1 MKNLFIRLTLFG
13 TIVILLACIACG
25 TAHAQKKRRYK
36 DEPVFIDSSAY
47 FRDGFKV
54 KDFHAEVDVRQDGYF
69 TVTERYDI
77 EFISNYKHGILR
89 TIPLRYIMGDTNG
102 VERKVTITIDS
113 VSVTGRNFKQEAD
126 GGNNLVLKI
135 GDPDV
140 YATGRQE
147 YAINYRVKNAFYFR
161 DGQPDFYWNF
171 VPAGWN
177 TVFERS
183 SFSIHLPVKILLS
196 PKDYYVYS
204 GYYGDKAENACIAY
218 EFGTVY
224 GSANGKLPPHNQLTA
239 LIHLPKRYVYEA
251 TAADRLWD
259 AFAGE
264 YKWAVY
270 PIVLILLYV
279 AYYIAASWKKKKL
292 LVVQVQPPAG
302 IDPAM
307 AGFIINNC
315 ADASDIISLIPYW
328 GAAGYIT
335 VLQTDTEHKDDTILR
350 KNKSLP
356 HGVPDYQLATFNGIF
371 ETKDE
376 VRIRDLE
383 YVFDAKL
390 LSAERMLA
398 NAAVANGFYAAPKG
412 GNFLAKM
419 ACFIFLAFWGYKE
432 LAAIYNPEAGFAWM
446 TSCLVLA
453 VMPLPRRRKKPANDA
468 AIQELMGFKEFLEK
482 AEKDRLQVL
491 LKDDPNYFEST
502 VGYAM
507 ALGMLNDWSTKFDD
521 MLIAAPTWYNAD
533 GGYTFTPVNF
543 SHQLNRSMQNVR
555 TVMVS
560 ARPVAR
566 QTYSSYSGSSSGS
579 SSPSYVRGG
588 YSKSGSYSSSSSS
601 RSSSGSSSRG
611 SGYSGGGFGGGGGG
625 SW

>member
-1 MKNLFIRLTLFG
+1 MRLKLVVA
-13 TIVILLACIACG
+13 IVVMLAGMACS
-25 TAHAQKKRRYK
+25 TVHAQKKRRYK
-36 DEPVFIDSSAY
+36 EETMIDSSAY
-47 FRDGFKV
+47 FSEGFKV
-54 KDFHAEVDVRQDGYF
+54 KDFHAEVDIRQDGYF

-89 TIPLRYIMGDTNG
+89 SLPLKYVMSDTNG
-102 VERKVTITIDS
+102 VDKTRIIVIDS
-113 VSVTGRNFKQEAD
+113 VSVQGSAFKEETKD
-126 GGNNLVLKI
+126 DILMLKI
-135 GDPDV
+135 GDPNSYV
-140 YATGRQE
+140 SGRQE
-147 YAINYRVKNAFYFR
+147 YVISYRVMNAFFFS

-177 TVFERS
+177 TIFERS
-183 SFSIHLPVKILLS
+183 SFSIHLPVKILMS

-204 GYYGDKAENACIAY
+204 GAYGNKAENACIAY

-224 GSANGKLPPHNQLTA
+224 GEAKGKLPQHNQLTA
-239 LIHLPKRYVYEA
+239 LIHLPKGYVYEV
-251 TAADRLWD
+251 TALDMFRA
-259 AFAGE
+259 AFKGE
-264 YKWAVY
+264 YRWTVY
-270 PIVLILLYV
+270 PILLVLLYIT
-279 AYYIAASWKKKKL
+279 YYMAGSWKKKGL
-292 LVVQVQPPAG
+292 MVVQVQPPAG

-307 AGFIINNC
+307 AGFIANNS

-335 VLQTDTEHKDDTILR
+335 VIQTDSQHSDDTILR

-383 YVFDAKL
+383 YVFDDKL
-390 LSAERMLA
+390 LTAERMLA

-419 ACFIFLAFWGYKE
+419 ALFIFMG
-432 LAAIYNPEAGFAWM
+432 IAGFKLMAPIYGNAAGFVWM
-446 TSCLVLA
+446 AVCYILS
-453 VMPLPRRRKKPANDA
+453 VMPLPKRRKKPANDA

-507 ALGMLNDWSTKFDD
+507 AFGMLNNWSTKFDD
-521 MLIAAPTWYNAD
+521 MLVTAPGWYNT
-533 GGYTFTPVNF
+533 GTSYNFTPVNF
-543 SHQLNRSMQNVR
+543 TDQLNHSMQNVR

-560 ARPVAR
+560 ARPVV
-566 QTYSSYSGSSSGS
+566 QKTYTSYTSPSSSS
-579 SSPSYVRGG
+579 NSPSYARGG
-588 YSKSGSYSSSSSS
+588 YSKSSSSSSS
-601 RSSSGSSSRG
+601 RSSSSSSSSSRG

>member
-1 MKNLFIRLTLFG
+1 MRLTL
-13 TIVILLACIACG
+13 LLTLVLAGIYCG
-25 TAHAQKKRRYK
+25 TLHAQKKKHYK
-36 DEPVFIDSSAY
+36 ERVTYIDSSAF

-77 EFISNYKHGILR
+77 EFISSYKHGILR
-89 TIPLRYIMGDTNG
+89 TIPLKYIMSDTNG
-102 VERKVTITIDS
+102 TERKITIGIDS
-113 VSVTGRNFKQEAD
+113 VIVTGRNFKQEND

-135 GDPDV
+135 GDPDM

-147 YAINYRVKNAFYFR
+147 YVIHYRVKNAFLFR

-177 TVFERS
+177 TVFERA
-183 SFSIHLPVKILLS
+183 SFSIHLPVKILMS

-224 GSANGKLPPHNQLTA
+224 GEAKGKLPPNNQLTA
-239 LIHLPKRYVYEA
+239 LIHLPKGYVYEA
-251 TAADRLWD
+251 TDADMFWYALT
-259 AFAGE
+259 GE
-264 YKWAVY
+264 YKWVLY
-270 PIVLILLYV
+270 PFLLVLLYA
-279 AYYIAASWKKKKL
+279 AYYIAGSWKKKKL
-292 LVVQVQPPAG
+292 LVVQVEPPGG

-307 AGFIINNC
+307 AGFIINNS

-335 VLQTDTEHKDDTILR
+335 VSQTDTQYRDDTILR

-383 YVFDAKL
+383 YVFDDKL
-390 LSAERMLA
+390 LAAERMLA
-398 NAAVANGFYAAPKG
+398 NAAVANGFYAAPVG
-412 GNFLAKM
+412 GYFLQKM
-419 ACFIFLAFWGYKE
+419 ALFIFMGFAGFKLIEGA
-432 LAAIYNPEAGFAWM
+432 YNPMAGFVWLVV
-446 TSCLVLA
+446 CLVLS
-453 VMPLPRRRKKPANDA
+453 VMPLPKRRKTPANDA
-468 AIQELMGFKEFLEK
+468 AIQELMGFKEFIEK

-502 VGYAM
+502 VAYAM
-507 ALGMLNDWSTKFDD
+507 AFGMLNDWSSKFDD
-521 MLIAAPTWYNAD
+521 MLITAPGWYSTQA
-533 GGYTFTPVNF
+533 GYNFTPVNF
-543 SHQLNRSMQNVR
+543 SDQLNHSMQNVR

-560 ARPVAR
+560 ARPVVR
-566 QTYSSYSGSSSGS
+566 RTYSSYTSSSSSS
-579 SSPSYVRGG
+579 SSPSYARGG
-588 YSKSGSYSSSSSS
+588 YSKSSSSSSSSSS
-601 RSSSGSSSRG
+601 RSSSSSSSRG